1 MSLHA
6 REQRALDG
14 IEITLQADEARLA
27 SMFAFFT
34 YLCRDEAK
42 PVIEDLG
49 TPSRRPRGS
58 RRAGARVRAGGR
70 GRPTVLFPIVIVIVI
85 TIGIVTPAVLVSLT
99 GGGSHGCPPAT
110 AAHISGPAVSQARSC
125 QSSQP
130 AP

>member
-1 MSLHA
+1 MSLPA

-27 SMFAFFT
+27 SMFTFFT

-58 RRAGARVRAGGR
+58 RRAGARVRS
-70 GRPTVLFPIVIVIVI
+70 TMLFPIVIMIVI

-99 GGGSHGCPPAT
+99 GGHSRGCPPVT
-110 AAHISGPAVSQARSC
+110 AAHMSGPPVSQARSC